1 MSINSKIIINSKTF
15 KHIHMKYLTLLCVI
29 TLTLNC
35 SAQIIKS
42 KDGVSLGKRSDFIAS
57 CTKGAK
63 KELMKFNGIEIES
76 YKYCSC
82 VSDNLIPTIN
92 SWEMEKAVKE
102 NKIIDLFL
110 EDENLEILMSCLEGN
125 FEIDDDYKFEDIDN
139 TGFQRKVSIKNCV
152 KEVMNTLEND
162 TIWTKELAEQYCDC
176 AIDKLYSKGYTY
188 EDILEIEDENSE
200 SFNEIAMPCIS
211 LVLDD
216 NPEFKSSNTYNTD
229 DIEGDK
235 YRSFVP
241 LVDYLGQ
248 GYKIKISI
256 SGVSKYYLFDTG
268 ASDLIIDRDT
278 ERELLLNGVLKREDY
293 LGKTQYT
300 TANKQI
306 MEAQMVKVDN
316 ITVGDYTLSNVVIS
330 IVNEGSLLCG
340 KSFLDKFYKWEIDK
354 QNKVLVIYK

>member
-1 MSINSKIIINSKTF
+1 
-15 KHIHMKYLTLLCVI
+15 MKYLTLLCVI

-35 SAQIIKS
+35 SAQIIKT
-42 KDGVSLGKRSDFIAS
+42 KDGVSIGKRSDLIAS
-57 CTKGAK
+57 CTKGAE
-63 KELMKFNGIEIES
+63 KELMKFNGIEIET

-82 VSDNLIPTIN
+82 VSDNLIPTLN

-110 EDENLEILMSCLEGN
+110 EDKNLEILMSCLEGN
-125 FEIDDDYKFEDIDN
+125 FKVDDDYIFEDSGN
-139 TGFQRKVSIKNCV
+139 SETQRKYSIKICV
-152 KEVMNTLEND
+152 KEIMDAPENND
-162 TIWTKELAEQYCDC
+162 LWTKKLAEEYCEC
-176 AIDKLYSKGYTY
+176 AIDKLFSEGYTFK
-188 EDILEIEDENSE
+188 DIQEIEDENSE

-211 LVLDD
+211 LVLGD
-216 NPEFKSSNTYNTD
+216 NPEFKLSNTYNIN

-235 YRSFVP
+235 YRSFIP

-300 TANKQI
+300 TGNNQI
-306 MEAQMVKVDN
+306 MEAQMVKVNN
-316 ITVGDYTLSNVVIS
+316 ITIGDYTISNVVIS
-330 IVNEGSLLCG
+330 VVDEGSLLCG

-354 QNKVLVIYK
+354 QNKVLVLYK

>member
-1 MSINSKIIINSKTF
+1 
-15 KHIHMKYLTLLCVI
+15 MKYLTLLCVI
-29 TLTLNC
+29 TFTLNC
-35 SAQIIKS
+35 SAQIIKT
-42 KDGVSLGKRSDFIAS
+42 KDGVSIGKRSDLIAS
-57 CTKGAK
+57 CTKGAE
-63 KELMKFNGIEIES
+63 KELMKFNGIEIET

-82 VSDNLIPTIN
+82 VSDNLIPTLN

-110 EDENLEILMSCLEGN
+110 EDKNLEILMSCLEGN
-125 FEIDDDYKFEDIDN
+125 FKVDDDYIFEDSGN
-139 TGFQRKVSIKNCV
+139 SETQRKYSIKICV
-152 KEVMNTLEND
+152 KEIMDAPENND
-162 TIWTKELAEQYCDC
+162 LWTKKLAEEYCEC
-176 AIDKLYSKGYTY
+176 AIDKLFSEGYTFK
-188 EDILEIEDENSE
+188 DIQEIEDENSE

-211 LVLDD
+211 LVLGD
-216 NPEFKSSNTYNTD
+216 NPEFKLSNTYNIN

-235 YRSFVP
+235 YRSFIP

-300 TANKQI
+300 TANNQI
-306 MEAQMVKVDN
+306 MEAQMVKVNN
-316 ITVGDYTLSNVVIS
+316 ITIGDYTISNVVIS
-330 IVNEGSLLCG
+330 VVDEVSLLCG

-354 QNKVLVIYK
+354 QNKVLVLYK

>member
-1 MSINSKIIINSKTF
+1 
-15 KHIHMKYLTLLCVI
+15 MKYLTLLCVI

-35 SAQIIKS
+35 SAQIIKT
-42 KDGVSLGKRSDFIAS
+42 KDGVSIGKRSDLIAS
-57 CTKGAK
+57 CTKGAE
-63 KELMKFNGIEIES
+63 KELMKFNGIEIET

-82 VSDNLIPTIN
+82 VSDNLIPTLN

-110 EDENLEILMSCLEGN
+110 EDKNLEILMSCLEGN
-125 FEIDDDYKFEDIDN
+125 FKVDDDYIFEDSGN
-139 TGFQRKVSIKNCV
+139 SETQRKYSIKICV
-152 KEVMNTLEND
+152 KEIMDAPENND
-162 TIWTKELAEQYCDC
+162 LWTKKLAEEYCEC
-176 AIDKLYSKGYTY
+176 AIDKLFSEGYTFK
-188 EDILEIEDENSE
+188 DIQEIEDENSE

-211 LVLDD
+211 LVLGD
-216 NPEFKSSNTYNTD
+216 NPEFKLSNTYNIN

-235 YRSFVP
+235 YRSFIP

-300 TANKQI
+300 TANNQI
-306 MEAQMVKVDN
+306 MEAQMVKVNN
-316 ITVGDYTLSNVVIS
+316 ITIGDYTISNVVIS
-330 IVNEGSLLCG
+330 VVDEGSLLCG

-354 QNKVLVIYK
+354 QNKVLVLYK

>member
-1 MSINSKIIINSKTF
+1 
-15 KHIHMKYLTLLCVI
+15 MKYLTLLCVI

-35 SAQIIKS
+35 SAQIIKT
-42 KDGVSLGKRSDFIAS
+42 KDGVTIGKRSDLIAS
-57 CTKGAK
+57 CTKGAE
-63 KELMKFNGIEIES
+63 KELMKFNGIEIET

-92 SWEMEKAVKE
+92 SWEMEKAVNE

-110 EDENLEILMSCLEGN
+110 EDKNLEILMSCLEGN
-125 FEIDDDYKFEDIDN
+125 FKVDDDYIFEDSGN
-139 TGFQRKVSIKNCV
+139 SETQRKFSIKSCV
-152 KEVMNTLEND
+152 KEILDAPENND
-162 TIWTKELAEQYCDC
+162 LWTKKLAEEYCEC
-176 AIDKLYSKGYTY
+176 AMDKLFSEGYTY
-188 EDILEIEDENSE
+188 KDIQEIEDENSE

-211 LVLDD
+211 LVLGD
-216 NPEFKSSNTYNTD
+216 NPEFKSSNTYNIN

-235 YRSFVP
+235 YRSFIP

-278 ERELLLNGVLKREDY
+278 ERELLLNGVLKRENY
-293 LGKTQYT
+293 IGKTQYT
-300 TANKQI
+300 TANNQI
-306 MEAQMVKVDN
+306 MEAQMVKVNN
-316 ITVGDYTLSNVVIS
+316 ITIGDYTISNVVIS
-330 IVNEGSLLCG
+330 VVDEGSLLCG

-354 QNKVLVIYK
+354 QNKVLVLYK

>member
-1 MSINSKIIINSKTF
+1 
-15 KHIHMKYLTLLCVI
+15 MKYLTLLCVI

-35 SAQIIKS
+35 SAQIIKT
-42 KDGVSLGKRSDFIAS
+42 KDGVSIGKRSDLIAS
-57 CTKGAK
+57 CTKGAE
-63 KELMKFNGIEIES
+63 KELMKFNGIEIET

-82 VSDNLIPTIN
+82 VSDNLIPTLN

-110 EDENLEILMSCLEGN
+110 EDKNLEILMSCLEGN
-125 FEIDDDYKFEDIDN
+125 FKVDDDYIFEDSGN
-139 TGFQRKVSIKNCV
+139 SETQRKYSIKICV
-152 KEVMNTLEND
+152 KEIMDAPENND
-162 TIWTKELAEQYCDC
+162 LWTKKLAEEYCEC
-176 AIDKLYSKGYTY
+176 AIDKLFSEGYTFK
-188 EDILEIEDENSE
+188 DIQEIEDENSE

-211 LVLDD
+211 LVLGD
-216 NPEFKSSNTYNTD
+216 NPEFKLSNTYNIN

-235 YRSFVP
+235 YRSFIP

-300 TANKQI
+300 TANNQI
-306 MEAQMVKVDN
+306 MEAQMVKVNN
-316 ITVGDYTLSNVVIS
+316 ITIGDYTISNVVIS
-330 IVNEGSLLCG
+330 VVDEVSLLCG

-354 QNKVLVIYK
+354 QNKVLVLYK

>member
-1 MSINSKIIINSKTF
+1 
-15 KHIHMKYLTLLCVI
+15 MKYLTLLCVI

-35 SAQIIKS
+35 SAQIIKT
-42 KDGVSLGKRSDFIAS
+42 KDGVSIGKRSDLIAS
-57 CTKGAK
+57 CTKGAE
-63 KELMKFNGIEIES
+63 KELMKFNGIEIET

-82 VSDNLIPTIN
+82 VSDNLIPTLN

-110 EDENLEILMSCLEGN
+110 EDKNLEILMSCLEGN
-125 FEIDDDYKFEDIDN
+125 FKVDDYYIFEDSGN
-139 TGFQRKVSIKNCV
+139 SETQRKYSIKICV
-152 KEVMNTLEND
+152 KEIMDAPENND
-162 TIWTKELAEQYCDC
+162 LWTKKLAEEYCEC
-176 AIDKLYSKGYTY
+176 AIDKLFSEGYTFK
-188 EDILEIEDENSE
+188 DIQEIEDENSE

-211 LVLDD
+211 LVLGD
-216 NPEFKSSNTYNTD
+216 NPEFKLSNTYNIN

-235 YRSFVP
+235 YRSFIP

-300 TANKQI
+300 TANNQI
-306 MEAQMVKVDN
+306 MEAQMVKVNN
-316 ITVGDYTLSNVVIS
+316 ITIGDYTISNVVIS
-330 IVNEGSLLCG
+330 VVDEGSLLCG

-354 QNKVLVIYK
+354 QNKVLVLYK

>member
-1 MSINSKIIINSKTF
+1 
-15 KHIHMKYLTLLCVI
+15 MKYLTLLCVI
-29 TLTLNC
+29 TFTLNC
-35 SAQIIKS
+35 SAQIIKT
-42 KDGVSLGKRSDFIAS
+42 KDGVSIGKRSDLIAS
-57 CTKGAK
+57 CTKGAE
-63 KELMKFNGIEIES
+63 KELMKFNGIEIEP
-76 YKYCSC
+76 YKYSSC
-82 VSDNLIPTIN
+82 VSDNLIPTLN

-110 EDENLEILMSCLEGN
+110 EDKNLEILMSCLEGN
-125 FEIDDDYKFEDIDN
+125 FKVDDDYIFEDSGN
-139 TGFQRKVSIKNCV
+139 SETQRKYSIKICV
-152 KEVMNTLEND
+152 KEIMDAPENND
-162 TIWTKELAEQYCDC
+162 LWTKKLAEEYCEC
-176 AIDKLYSKGYTY
+176 AIDKLFSEGYTFK
-188 EDILEIEDENSE
+188 DIQEIEDENSE

-211 LVLDD
+211 LVLGD
-216 NPEFKSSNTYNTD
+216 NPEFKLSNTYNIN

-235 YRSFVP
+235 YRSFIP

-300 TANKQI
+300 TANNQI
-306 MEAQMVKVDN
+306 MEAQMVKVNN
-316 ITVGDYTLSNVVIS
+316 ITIGDYTISNVVIS
-330 IVNEGSLLCG
+330 VVDEGSLLCG

-354 QNKVLVIYK
+354 QNKVLVLYK

>member
-1 MSINSKIIINSKTF
+1 
-15 KHIHMKYLTLLCVI
+15 MKYLTLLCVI
-29 TLTLNC
+29 TFTLNC
-35 SAQIIKS
+35 SAQIIKT
-42 KDGVSLGKRSDFIAS
+42 KDGVSIGKRSDLIAS
-57 CTKGAK
+57 CTKGAE
-63 KELMKFNGIEIES
+63 KELMKFNGIEIET

-82 VSDNLIPTIN
+82 VSDNLIPTLN

-110 EDENLEILMSCLEGN
+110 EDKNLEILMSCLEGN
-125 FEIDDDYKFEDIDN
+125 FKVDDDYIFEDSGN
-139 TGFQRKVSIKNCV
+139 SETQRKYSIKICV
-152 KEVMNTLEND
+152 KEIMDAPENND
-162 TIWTKELAEQYCDC
+162 LWTKKLAEEYCEC
-176 AIDKLYSKGYTY
+176 AIDKLFSEGYTFK
-188 EDILEIEDENSE
+188 DIQEIEDENSE

-211 LVLDD
+211 LVLGD
-216 NPEFKSSNTYNTD
+216 NPEFKLSNTYNIN

-235 YRSFVP
+235 YRSFIP

-300 TANKQI
+300 TANNQI
-306 MEAQMVKVDN
+306 MEAQMVKVNN
-316 ITVGDYTLSNVVIS
+316 ITIGDYTISNVVIS
-330 IVNEGSLLCG
+330 VVDEGSLLCG

-354 QNKVLVIYK
+354 QNKVLVLYK

>member
-1 MSINSKIIINSKTF
+1 
-15 KHIHMKYLTLLCVI
+15 MKYLTLLCVI

-35 SAQIIKS
+35 SAQIIKT
-42 KDGVSLGKRSDFIAS
+42 KDGVSIGKRSDLIAS
-57 CTKGAK
+57 CTKGAE
-63 KELMKFNGIEIES
+63 KELMKFNGIEIET

-82 VSDNLIPTIN
+82 VSDNLIPTLN

-110 EDENLEILMSCLEGN
+110 EDKNLEILMSCLEGN
-125 FEIDDDYKFEDIDN
+125 FKVDDDYIFEDSGN
-139 TGFQRKVSIKNCV
+139 SETQRKYSIKICV
-152 KEVMNTLEND
+152 KEIMDAPENND
-162 TIWTKELAEQYCDC
+162 LWTKKLAEEYCEC
-176 AIDKLYSKGYTY
+176 AIDKLFSEGYTFK
-188 EDILEIEDENSE
+188 DIQEIEDENSE

-211 LVLDD
+211 LVLGD
-216 NPEFKSSNTYNTD
+216 NPEFKLSNTYNIN

-235 YRSFVP
+235 YRSFIP

-278 ERELLLNGVLKREDY
+278 ERELLLNGVLKRENY

-300 TANKQI
+300 TANNQI
-306 MEAQMVKVDN
+306 MEEQMVKVNN
-316 ITVGDYTLSNVVIS
+316 ITIGDYNISNVVIS
-330 IVNEGSLLCG
+330 VVDEGSLLCG

-354 QNKVLVIYK
+354 QNKVLVLYK